1 MIDQPSPRSAFH
13 CIDRLSASGMH
24 AVPGHA
30 AVGGLPAAN
39 TGCNL
44 RNSSNCTCWTRAAG
58 GVHTSPCTWEQQEA
72 METAVAAAAT
82 ETAVVAAAKGVALG
96 AASGLAPGRGWG

>member
-1 MIDQPSPRSAFH
+1 M
-13 CIDRLSASGMH
+13 
-24 AVPGHA
+24 
-30 AVGGLPAAN
+30 
-39 TGCNL
+39 
-44 RNSSNCTCWTRAAG
+44 
-58 GVHTSPCTWEQQEA
+58 HTSPCTWEQQEA